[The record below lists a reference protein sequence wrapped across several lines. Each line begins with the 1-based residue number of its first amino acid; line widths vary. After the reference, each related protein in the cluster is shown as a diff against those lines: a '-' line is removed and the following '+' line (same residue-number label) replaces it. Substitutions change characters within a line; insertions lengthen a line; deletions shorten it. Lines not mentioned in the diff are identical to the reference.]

1 MLQYIQINRE
11 MLNPLNS
18 NWLFIKPTKINRGVL
33 QSAGAAGSQVSDTQ
47 SILSRFSSASQLAN
61 FNKMKERAKRII
73 VDT

>member
-1 MLQYIQINRE
+1 VLQYIQINRE

-33 QSAGAAGSQVSDTQ
+33 QSAGAGSQISDTQ

>member
-1 MLQYIQINRE
+1 L
-11 MLNPLNS
+11 LDPLNS

-33 QSAGAAGSQVSDTQ
+33 LSAGAGSSQVSDTQ

-73 VDT
+73 VD